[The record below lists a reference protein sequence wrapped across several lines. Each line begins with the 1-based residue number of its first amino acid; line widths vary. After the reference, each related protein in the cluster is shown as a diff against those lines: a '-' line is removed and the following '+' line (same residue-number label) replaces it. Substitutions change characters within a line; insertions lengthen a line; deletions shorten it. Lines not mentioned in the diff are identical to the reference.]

1 MGFAELVQSDIRLVI
16 LRALAQ
22 DLGYSHND
30 SILHAALGMYG
41 HKCSRDVVRSEL
53 SWLKEQGLIIIDM
66 VGETYVATITE
77 RGVDVASGAATVPG
91 VKRPGPPARPSNDW
105 MER

>member
-41 HKCSRDVVRSEL
+41 HKCSRDTVRTEL
-53 SWLKEQGLIIIDM
+53 TWLEEQRLITIEKI
-66 VGETYVATITE
+66 GETYIATITE
-77 RGVDVASGAATVPG
+77 RGVDVADGTAAVPG
-91 VKRPGPPARPSNDW
+91 VKRPGPRG
-105 MER
+105 

>member
-41 HKCSRDVVRSEL
+41 HKCSRDTVRTEL
-53 SWLKEQGLIIIDM
+53 TWLEEQRLITIDKI
-66 VGETYVATITE
+66 GETYVATITE
-77 RGVDVASGAATVPG
+77 RGVDVAEGAATVPG
-91 VKRPGPPARPSNDW
+91 IKRPGPKG
-105 MER
+105 

>member
-1 MGFAELVQSDIRLVI
+1 MSFAHLIQSDIRLVI
-16 LRALAQ
+16 LKALAQ

-41 HKCSRDVVRSEL
+41 HKCSRDIVRTEL
-53 SWLKEQGLIIIDM
+53 TWLKEQGLISIEM

-77 RGVDVASGAATVPG
+77 RGVDVAGGMVTVPG
-91 VKRPGPPARPSNDW
+91 VKRPGPPKATNSDW
-105 MER
+105 IEH

>member
-1 MGFAELVQSDIRLVI
+1 MSFAELVQSDIRLVI

-41 HKCSRDVVRSEL
+41 HKCSRDTVRTEL
-53 SWLKEQGLIIIDM
+53 TWLEEQRLVTIDK

-77 RGVDVASGAATVPG
+77 RGVDVANGMATVPG
-91 VKRPGPPARPSNDW
+91 VKRPGPRG
-105 MER
+105 